1 MSKIILLLSTLLIG
15 LNCSIIGQVYY
26 TKNGKISFYSKA
38 IMEDIAADNNQ
49 VISVLD
55 IQTGVLRFS
64 VLTNAFHFPKAM
76 MEEHFNSDYM
86 DSDKYPSSTFK
97 GTVTDISKVDFIKD
111 GTYKV
116 NIQGDLNIHGV
127 SKNITTPGTL
137 IIKDG
142 NLSGSSV
149 FKILLKD
156 YNIKI
161 PSIVANHI
169 SESIEINVN
178 CNYEKR

>member
-1 MSKIILLLSTLLIG
+1 
-15 LNCSIIGQVYY
+15 
-26 TKNGKISFYSKA
+26 
-38 IMEDIAADNNQ
+38 MEDIAADNNQ

-86 DSDKYPSSTFK
+86 ESDKYPSSTFK
-97 GTVTDISKVDFIKD
+97 GMVTDIGVVDFIKD

-127 SKNITTPGTL
+127 SKNITTPATL

-142 NLSGSSV
+142 NLSGTSV

-161 PSIVANHI
+161 PSIVANNI
-169 SESIEINVN
+169 SESIEINVS